1 MKNRTRKPEIRQEDF
16 DSFLMW
22 KAFSKLIASETPV
35 VFCLKV
41 LICGAFFIALVFFIF
56 LFGE

>member
-1 MKNRTRKPEIRQEDF
+1 MKNHLRKPEIKSEDF

-22 KAFSKLIASETPV
+22 RAFLKLIASETPV